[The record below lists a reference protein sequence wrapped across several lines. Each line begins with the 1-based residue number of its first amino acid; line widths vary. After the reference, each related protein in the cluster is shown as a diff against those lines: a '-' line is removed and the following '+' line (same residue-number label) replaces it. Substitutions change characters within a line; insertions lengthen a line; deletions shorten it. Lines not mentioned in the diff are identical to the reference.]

1 MASSIFLDTNGWLAL
16 LNRTETMY
24 APANHAWASIIR
36 GKHRII
42 LTDWVVAET
51 GNGLARAKDKT
62 RLAEALDRIL
72 QVTHNELIYVHED
85 LLRKAIALFGQHAD
99 KSWGLVDCAS
109 FIVMRDRGI
118 TDAFTSDR
126 DFEQA
131 GFQCLLSA

>member
-1 MASSIFLDTNGWLAL
+1 MASSVFLDTSGWLAL
-16 LNRTETMY
+16 LNRTETTHEQ
-24 APANHAWASIIR
+24 AIRAWASIVR
-36 GKHRII
+36 GKHQIV

-72 QVTHNELIYVHED
+72 QVPHNELVYIHED
-85 LLRKAIALFGQHAD
+85 LLRKAIALFGQHTD

-109 FIVMRDRGI
+109 FIVMRERNI
-118 TDAFTSDR
+118 AEAFTTDH

-131 GFQCLLSA
+131 VFRCLLGA